1 MFIQLSYFGQVQ
13 HKNIYLYLYGPCHM
27 EIHRAEEMERTEQG
41 GHSWID
47 LQFHPKYRKL
57 GLKR

>member
-1 MFIQLSYFGQVQ
+1 M
-13 HKNIYLYLYGPCHM
+13 YLYGLYHM
-27 EIHRAEEMERTEQG
+27 EIHRAEEMKRTEQG